1 MAGGYQA
8 QGLPFLPGNTFRD
21 PTKTAYH
28 RSQTLGF
35 KNGYIRARLPTVG
48 IGRDPI
54 TVNQLSQ
61 AELDEL
67 ANTRP
72 TLTYGQA
79 KQAPP
84 SDFVPGHVAYD
95 KKVLRFHAYFHETVP
110 LSQIEHYRIRHV
122 VLYYFLEDDS
132 MLVIE
137 PRVMNAGMAQGKLI
151 KRQRHPKND
160 RGDHYHWKDLNV
172 GIDIILYGKTMRIV
186 SCDKF
191 TQEFL
196 ASEGIELNPTEKIP
210 LDPYTEHRREPDHT
224 TLTPSDFDK
233 LKQFLTND
241 RKVLRFFSVWDDTE
255 NMFGE
260 VHPVIIHFYLSD
272 SSVEVREVHERN
284 DGRDPFPVLIKR
296 QHLPKIINPPKE
308 GFPLCAVEISD
319 PEVVEW
325 YSPKDFAVGM
335 HVTILG
341 RNFFL
346 YDCDEFTCKYY
357 HDKYGISF
365 QPIDVCKKVQ
375 EPIKQKLPPYNGFG
389 LIEDTVQN
397 CLSLVPQPPKKD
409 IVKMLENDRKVL
421 RYAAVLDTLNSID
434 KGRRFIISFYLSDD
448 AASIFEQQIRNSGI
462 IGGKFLERTR
472 IPKPDSTVDNPSYYG
487 PSDFTIGSVIEV
499 FGNRFILT
507 DADEYVFNH
516 LKQHEDEYPPEV
528 LSSFQNHFKSSP
540 SYLQELVS

>member
-35 KNGYIRARLPTVG
+35 KNGYIRSRLPTVG

-54 TVNQLSQ
+54 TANQLSQ

-67 ANTRP
+67 ANKRP

-84 SDFVPGHVAYD
+84 VDFVPGHVAYD
-95 KKVLRFHAYFHETVP
+95 KKVLRFDAYFYETVP

-137 PRVMNAGMAQGKLI
+137 PRVMNAGMAQGKFI

-172 GIDIILYGKTMRIV
+172 GIDIVLYGKTMHIV

-196 ASEGIELNPTEKIP
+196 ASEGIELNPTEKVP
-210 LDPYTEHRREPDHT
+210 PDPYTEHRREPDHT
-224 TLTPSDFDK
+224 CLTPSDFDK

-241 RKVLRFFSVWDDTE
+241 RKVLRFFSVWDDTD

-260 VHPVIIHFYLSD
+260 IHPVVIHFYLSD
-272 SSVEVREVHERN
+272 DSVEVREVHERN

-296 QHLPKIINPPKE
+296 QHLPKLIKPPKE
-308 GFPLCAVEISD
+308 GFPLCAIEISD

-325 YSPKDFAVGM
+325 YSPKDFAVGK

-341 RNFFL
+341 RKFL
-346 YDCDEFTCKYY
+346 LHDCDEFTHNYY
-357 HDKYGISF
+357 CDNFGISF
-365 QPIDVCKKVQ
+365 QPVDVSKKEQ
-375 EPIKQKLPPYNGFG
+375 ETIKQKLPPYNGFG

-397 CLSLVPQPPKKD
+397 CLSLIPQPPKKD
-409 IVKMLENDRKVL
+409 IIKMLENDHKVL
-421 RYAAVLDTLNSID
+421 RYAAVLDTLSSTD
-434 KGRRFIISFYLSDD
+434 KDRRFIISFFLCDD
-448 AASIFEQQIRNSGI
+448 SISIYEAQIRNSGI

-472 IPKPDSTVDNPSYYG
+472 IPKPGSSIDNPSYYG
-487 PSDFTIGSVIEV
+487 PSDFTIGSVVEV
-499 FGNRFILT
+499 YGNRFILT
-507 DADEYVFNH
+507 DADEYVMNY
-516 LKQHEDEYPPEV
+516 LKKHKDEFPAAV
-528 LSSFQNHFKSSP
+528 LNSFQNHFKLP
-540 SYLQELVS
+540 PPEIQELVS